1 MADFDFDVV
10 VCGYGLAGLSL
21 ASVLSRLG
29 HRVCVLEKFPS
40 LYGAPRL
47 ISVDGEGARILQ
59 AAGDIDR
66 SLRVSAVPRHYSL
79 LDADRELI
87 TRVDWRGLHMCG
99 FAGRI
104 CFYQP
109 DAEQEMDEAARARG
123 AEVNQGWEVISA
135 DQDASGVTVVA
146 RKRNVGYGGGDTP
159 SRSIRARYLVGADGA
174 RSFIRE
180 TFGFER
186 EDFGFQSAFLSVDC
200 DRLKPLPQ
208 LDQPFSI
215 CDPGRNITYIPI
227 GRKRMRFEFVINPG
241 DDHNELLVPEVGYD
255 FLAQAWGLTREDVS
269 IYRQVI
275 YKFEGK
281 LAPSWRKGRVFLAG
295 DAAHLMPPFLGQ
307 GGCAALRDSINL
319 AWKMHL
325 VLGGVSDEALLDT
338 YQAERKPHVRVHIEG
353 SIALGRLA
361 CETDPLKAAERDRMY
376 RAGEMPPPPPDP
388 TLVGGVLYRDEN
400 GELGRYAG
408 ELMEQGIVKYR
419 GEIGRFDDVVGWG
432 FHLIGWECDPLATL
446 NAEQRAFLES
456 IGCAA
461 ITVGHDPD
469 VEGALEIDRAYE
481 AFFTDRESMRAVIS
495 RPDFYIFGAVWDLDD
510 LPAIVESLRAQLFA
524 TKGSG
529 DARALEHAG
538 DQGASQ

>member
-1 MADFDFDVV
+1 M
-10 VCGYGLAGLSL
+10 
-21 ASVLSRLG
+21 
-29 HRVCVLEKFPS
+29 
-40 LYGAPRL
+40 
-47 ISVDGEGARILQ
+47 
-59 AAGDIDR
+59 
-66 SLRVSAVPRHYSL
+66 
-79 LDADRELI
+79 
-87 TRVDWRGLHMCG
+87 
-99 FAGRI
+99 
-104 CFYQP
+104 
-109 DAEQEMDEAARARG
+109 
-123 AEVNQGWEVISA
+123 
-135 DQDASGVTVVA
+135 
-146 RKRNVGYGGGDTP
+146 
-159 SRSIRARYLVGADGA
+159 
-174 RSFIRE
+174 
-180 TFGFER
+180 
-186 EDFGFQSAFLSVDC
+186 
-200 DRLKPLPQ
+200 
-208 LDQPFSI
+208 
-215 CDPGRNITYIPI
+215 
-227 GRKRMRFEFVINPG
+227 
-241 DDHNELLVPEVGYD
+241 
-255 FLAQAWGLTREDVS
+255 
-269 IYRQVI
+269 
-275 YKFEGK
+275 
-281 LAPSWRKGRVFLAG
+281 
-295 DAAHLMPPFLGQ
+295 
-307 GGCAALRDSINL
+307 RDSINL

-419 GEIGRFDDVVGWG
+419 GEMGRFDDVVGWG